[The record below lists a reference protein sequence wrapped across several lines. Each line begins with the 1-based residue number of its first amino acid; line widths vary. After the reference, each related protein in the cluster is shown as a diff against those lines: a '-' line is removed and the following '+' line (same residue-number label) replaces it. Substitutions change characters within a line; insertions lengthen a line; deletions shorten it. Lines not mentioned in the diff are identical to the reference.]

1 MNNSAATPSFVSG
14 PFEAGSS
21 AIAPGEVPVSSP
33 AVAIRHNVSVDFS
46 QLISEATLMFLLCMT
61 SLVVFPRY
69 WHGHRISL
77 ETVIIAATWSMLY
90 ATAAVLCLRAAGGY
104 VPRALPFRLKTDRC
118 VLAALM
124 GTAGV
129 LALVSFVSRVPA
141 IHPASFV
148 LAGTV
153 NMGAICATRAISR
166 RRVESAVRAGRSGR
180 NVVIVGRGG
189 LAQSLAA
196 LIASHQSLGY
206 RMVGFVDDDTV
217 TSAQACLGPINDLS
231 AICRRE
237 FVDEIILTKVVSME
251 QGRVIVEQAREDHI
265 DVTLVPELCS
275 YTTAIRS
282 LGALGDYVT
291 MPIHR
296 ERRSPFK
303 LFAKRMFDICGAAIG
318 ILATIP
324 IFIVA
329 AVMIKLDSPGPVFY
343 QSRRIGRKGR
353 KFYFFKFRTMVSNAE
368 NLQDA
373 VRHLNKREGAFFKI
387 ENDPRVTRVG
397 RWLRKYSLDE
407 LPQLFNVLIGDMSLV
422 GPRPHTLDDYKH
434 YQLQHLRRLEVLP
447 GITGLWQITARRDP
461 SFDISM
467 ALDLEYIASWS
478 IRNDLRILF
487 RTIPIVLSGAGE

>member
-1 MNNSAATPSFVSG
+1 
-14 PFEAGSS
+14 
-21 AIAPGEVPVSSP
+21 
-33 AVAIRHNVSVDFS
+33 
-46 QLISEATLMFLLCMT
+46 
-61 SLVVFPRY
+61 
-69 WHGHRISL
+69 
-77 ETVIIAATWSMLY
+77 
-90 ATAAVLCLRAAGGY
+90 
-104 VPRALPFRLKTDRC
+104 
-118 VLAALM
+118 
-124 GTAGV
+124 
-129 LALVSFVSRVPA
+129 
-141 IHPASFV
+141 
-148 LAGTV
+148 
-153 NMGAICATRAISR
+153 
-166 RRVESAVRAGRSGR
+166 
-180 NVVIVGRGG
+180 
-189 LAQSLAA
+189 
-196 LIASHQSLGY
+196 
-206 RMVGFVDDDTV
+206 
-217 TSAQACLGPINDLS
+217 
-231 AICRRE
+231 
-237 FVDEIILTKVVSME
+237 
-251 QGRVIVEQAREDHI
+251 
-265 DVTLVPELCS
+265 
-275 YTTAIRS
+275 
-282 LGALGDYVT
+282 
-291 MPIHR
+291 
-296 ERRSPFK
+296 
-303 LFAKRMFDICGAAIG
+303 MFDVCGAAIG

-324 IFIVA
+324 FFIVA